1 MICNHQHQTDKGAAI
16 QIKQLFL
23 KHTAEHLTVEDK
35 LEYGNFNFAVEMRKE
50 YGATAFESGILF
62 ELLLELLV

>member
-35 LEYGNFNFAVEMRKE
+35 LEYGNFNFAVEM
-50 YGATAFESGILF
+50 ILS
-62 ELLLELLV
+62 